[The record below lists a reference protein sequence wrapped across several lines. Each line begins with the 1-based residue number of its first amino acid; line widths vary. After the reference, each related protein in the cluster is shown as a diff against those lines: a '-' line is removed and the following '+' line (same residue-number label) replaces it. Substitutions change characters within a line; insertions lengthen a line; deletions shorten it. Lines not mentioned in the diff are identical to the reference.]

1 MLSFVKLV
9 FLLAIPASVN
19 AAPDYGS
26 VTISGITSVYDGDT
40 FRANIPNYPP
50 IVGENIGIRINGI
63 DTPEIRGKCPKEV
76 SLAKDAQRFAEKTL
90 RSAKVVE
97 LRNLQRGK
105 YFRVVADV
113 YADGVNVGDALVNES
128 LAVVYDG
135 GRKTKDW
142 CEQSPSNKS
151 RPF

>member
-1 MLSFVKLV
+1 MHVSAQLLL
-9 FLLAIPASVN
+9 LLAISTAINASPN
-19 AAPDYGS
+19 YGS
-26 VTISGITSVYDGDT
+26 RFISSITSVYDGDT

-63 DTPEIRGKCPKEV
+63 DTPEVRGKCPKEV

-105 YFRVVADV
+105 YFRIVADV
-113 YADGVNVGDALVNES
+113 YADGVNVADELVKES

-135 GRKTKDW
+135 GKKFKDW
-142 CEQSPSNKS
+142 CN
-151 RPF
+151 